1 MKNINESLAL
11 SGEYGEVLDIVLDGE
26 TAGYVET
33 MFSNAF
39 DDEPRLEDVIDDEP
53 MYIAQIFIDESYRN
67 KGIGTQVLEFLAKD
81 LWYGVCL
88 APDTEDSQRLYERL
102 GGEETRDYD
111 VDQGYGVYI
120 LDL

>member
-11 SGEYGEVLDIVLDGE
+11 NGEYGEVLDIILDGE
-26 TAGYVET
+26 EVGYVET

-39 DDEPRLEDVIDDEP
+39 DDDPKLEDVIDDEL
-53 MYIAQIFIDESYRN
+53 MYVEHIEVDEGYRN
-67 KGIGTQVLEFLAKD
+67 KGIGTKVLEFLAKD
-81 LWYGVCL
+81 LWRGVCL

>member
-1 MKNINESLAL
+1 MKNINENLAL
-11 SGEYGEVLDIVLDGE
+11 SGEYGEVLEILLDGE
-26 TAGYVET
+26 EVGYVET

-39 DDEPRLEDVIDDEP
+39 EDNPKLEEVIDDEP
-53 MYIAQIFIDESYRN
+53 MYIEQIFIDENHRS
-67 KGIGTQVLEFLAKD
+67 KGIGTKVLEFLAKD
-81 LWYGVCL
+81 LWCGVFL

>member
-1 MKNINESLAL
+1 MKKINENLAL
-11 SGEYGEVLDIVLDGE
+11 SGKYGEVLDIILDGE
-26 TAGYVET
+26 KAGYVGT
-33 MFSNAF
+33 IFSNAF
-39 DDEPRLEDVIDDEP
+39 DDDPKLEDVIDSEP
-53 MYIAQIFIDESYRN
+53 MYVEYIEVDEGYRN
-67 KGIGTQVLEFLAKD
+67 KGIGTKVLEFLAKD

>member
-1 MKNINESLAL
+1 MKNINENLSL
-11 SGEYGEVLDIVLDGE
+11 SGEYGEVLEILLDGE

-53 MYIAQIFIDESYRN
+53 MYIEQIFIDESYRN

-81 LWYGVCL
+81 LWCGVCL

-102 GGEETRDYD
+102 GGVETREYD